1 MPTAHN
7 PNGQSDSGFV
17 KHAGGDMQDR
27 ITLCR
32 HTALRNEDPFVEL
45 DFVRATTITVELNG
59 GQVETFS

>member
-1 MPTAHN
+1 
-7 PNGQSDSGFV
+7 
-17 KHAGGDMQDR
+17 MQDR